1 MSFLPTSKQE
11 IQQRNW
17 DSLDVIL
24 ISGDA
29 YVDHP
34 SYGVSVIGRVLEKTG
49 YRVGIIAQPD
59 WRNTDDFKKLG
70 TPRLFFGITA
80 GNLDSMVSN
89 YTAHKKPRKKD
100 DYSPGGRA
108 GHRPDRATIVY
119 ANRIREAFNDIPI
132 AIGGIEAS
140 LRRMAHYDWWDNT
153 VRRSILLDARA
164 DILVYGMGEKQ
175 IVEIAKR
182 LSEGRDLMGIRGTVI
197 VKQEAEREEG
207 RGKREAGKRRAEGK
221 EPVNRKSQIVNSQV
235 HRTKDIEQRTES
247 IETGKHASK
256 IEIGDWDLDIGNY
269 IEIPSYEEVKEDT
282 KKFNEAFS
290 VIYKNQDPFQGKTI
304 SQKHGN
310 RFVIQYPPPLPYAT
324 HELDTIYELPFMKA
338 WHPAYDK
345 DGGVPGF
352 ETVKFSLISH
362 RGCPGQCSFC
372 ALSMHQGRIV
382 QSRTEESLVREAR
395 ALTEQKAFRGT
406 ISDIG
411 GPTANLY
418 KAHCPLWDD
427 RGACRDRS
435 CLTPTKCK
443 KLRLGYR
450 EGIKVYN
457 AIMKLPKV
465 KHLFIES
472 GLRYDLLIDKE
483 TSEYL
488 DHICR
493 HHVSGQMKVAP
504 EHSIDHVLKIMN
516 KPSFHLYEQFAE
528 RFKETSKRVGKAQYL
543 VHYIISAHPGSTL
556 EDTLQLSLSLMKQR
570 IYPEQI
576 QDFMPLPLTLSGAM
590 YYTGEHPLTGEKIY
604 SAKTFRERKMHR
616 ALIQYRHPNNKG
628 LVREA
633 LTLLK
638 REDLIGRFQFR
649 HQK

>member
-1 MSFLPTSKQE
+1 MSFLPTSKKE
-11 IQQRNW
+11 MKQRGW
-17 DSLDVIL
+17 EDCDIIL

-34 SYGVSVIGRVLEKTG
+34 SYGASVIGRVLEKAG

-70 TPRLFFGITA
+70 KPWLFFGITA
-80 GNLDSMVSN
+80 GNMDSMVSN

-108 GHRPDRATIVY
+108 GLRPDRATIVY
-119 ANRIREAFNDIPI
+119 ANRIREAFDEVPI
-132 AIGGIEAS
+132 VIGGIEAS
-140 LRRMAHYDWWDNT
+140 LRRLAHYDWWDNT

-164 DILVYGMGEKQ
+164 DILAYGMGERQ

-182 LSEGRDLMGIRGTVI
+182 LSEGHDLLGIKGTVVVQKTVI
-197 VKQEAEREEG
+197 ESLS
-207 RGKREAGKRRAEGK
+207 RRVV
-221 EPVNRKSQIVNSQV
+221 EPKKGYES
-235 HRTKDIEQRTES
+235 TQRPNDPMTRRPDDPM
-247 IETGKHASK
+247 TQQF
-256 IEIGDWDLDIGNY
+256 

-282 KKFNEAFS
+282 NKFNEAFS
-290 VIYKNQDPFQGKTI
+290 IIYNNQDPFQGKAI
-304 SQKHGN
+304 AQKHGN
-310 RFVIQYPPPLPYAT
+310 RLVVQYPPPVPYAPY
-324 HELDTIYELPFMKA
+324 ELDAIYELPFMKA
-338 WHPAYDK
+338 WHPAYDEN
-345 DGGVPGF
+345 GGVPGF
-352 ETVKFSLISH
+352 ETVRFSIISH

-372 ALSMHQGRIV
+372 SLSMHQGRIV
-382 QSRTEESLVREAR
+382 QSRTEESLVREAH
-395 ALTEQKAFRGT
+395 ALTEQKTFRGT
-406 ISDIG
+406 INDIG

-435 CLTPTKCK
+435 CLTRIKCK

-450 EGIKVYN
+450 EGMKVYN

-483 TSEYL
+483 TNEYL
-488 DHICR
+488 DDICR

-528 RFKETSKRVGKAQYL
+528 RFKETNKRIGKNQYL

-556 EDTLQLSLSLMKQR
+556 EDTLQLSLSLMKKG

-590 YYTGEHPLTGEKIY
+590 YYTGEHPLTGEKVY

-616 ALIQYRHPNNKG
+616 ALIQYRHPNNKEF
-628 LVREA
+628 VREA
-633 LTLLK
+633 LSLLK
-638 REDLIGRFQFR
+638 REDLMEKFQCR
-649 HQK
+649 R

>member
-11 IQQRNW
+11 IKQRGW

-34 SYGVSVIGRVLEKTG
+34 SYGASVIGRVLEKAG
-49 YRVGIIAQPD
+49 YRVGVIAQPD

-70 TPRLFFGITA
+70 KPRLFFGITA

-100 DYSPGGRA
+100 DYSPGGTA

-119 ANRIREAFNDIPI
+119 ANRIREVFNDVPI
-132 AIGGIEAS
+132 VLGGIEAS
-140 LRRMAHYDWWDNT
+140 LRRLAHYDWWDNT

-182 LSEGRDLMGIRGTVI
+182 LSEGHDLMGIRGTVI

-207 RGKREAGKRRAEGK
+207 RGKREAEEKWSQVTSHR
-221 EPVNRKSQIVNSQV
+221 SQINIEPAPDNQREGIFGDCNSV
-235 HRTKDIEQRTES
+235 
-247 IETGKHASK
+247 
-256 IEIGDWDLDIGNY
+256 IGNY
-269 IEIPSYEEVKEDT
+269 VEIPSYEEVKEDS
-282 KKFNEAFS
+282 KKFNAAFRTL
-290 VIYKNQDPFQGKTI
+290 YTNQDPFQGKVI
-304 SQKHGN
+304 AQKHGN
-310 RFVIQYPPPLPYAT
+310 RFVIQYPPPLPLSAI
-324 HELDTIYELPFMKA
+324 EMDSIYELPFMKS

-372 ALSMHQGRIV
+372 SLSMHQGRIV

-395 ALTEQKAFRGT
+395 ALTEQKTFRGT

-418 KAHCPLWDD
+418 KAHCPLWDE
-427 RGACRDRS
+427 RGACWDRS

-457 AIMKLPKV
+457 AIMKLPRV

-483 TSEYL
+483 TGEYL

-493 HHVSGQMKVAP
+493 HHVSGQMKIAP
-504 EHSIDHVLKIMN
+504 EHSIDHVLEIMN
-516 KPSFHLYEQFAE
+516 KPSFHLYEQFVE
-528 RFKETSKRVGKAQYL
+528 RFKETNKRVGKAQYL

-590 YYTGEHPLTGEKIY
+590 YYTGEHPLTGEKVY

-633 LTLLK
+633 LSMLK
-638 REDLIGRFQFR
+638 REDLLGRFQYR

>member
-11 IQQRNW
+11 IKQRGW
-17 DSLDVIL
+17 DGLDIIL

-34 SYGVSVIGRVLEKTG
+34 SYGVSVIGRVLEKAG
-49 YRVGIIAQPD
+49 YRVGIIAQPN
-59 WRNTDDFKKLG
+59 WKNTDDFKKLG
-70 TPRLFFGITA
+70 KPRLFFGITA

-89 YTAHKKPRKKD
+89 YTANKKPRKKD
-100 DYSPGGRA
+100 DYSPGGKA

-119 ANRIREAFNDIPI
+119 ANRIREAFNDVPI
-132 AIGGIEAS
+132 VIGGIEAS
-140 LRRMAHYDWWDNT
+140 LRRLAHYDWWDNT

-175 IVEIAKR
+175 ILEIAKR
-182 LSEGRDLMGIRGTVI
+182 LSEGHDLRGIRGTVI
-197 VKQEAEREEG
+197 VSPLKPDFKFKISNLKFPPQAET
-207 RGKREAGKRRAEGK
+207 
-221 EPVNRKSQIVNSQV
+221 V
-235 HRTKDIEQRTES
+235 
-247 IETGKHASK
+247 
-256 IEIGDWDLDIGNY
+256 
-269 IEIPSYEEVKEDT
+269 EIPSYEEVKEDT
-282 KKFNEAFS
+282 KKFNEAFGTL
-290 VIYKNQDPFQGKTI
+290 YKNQDPFQGKAI
-304 SQKHGN
+304 AQKHGN
-310 RFVIQYPPPLPYAT
+310 RFVIQYPPPVPLTAY
-324 HELDTIYELPFMKA
+324 ELDAIYELPFIKA
-338 WHPAYDK
+338 WHPSYDK
-345 DGGVPGF
+345 NGGVPGF
-352 ETVKFSLISH
+352 ETVKSSLISH

-372 ALSMHQGRIV
+372 SLSMHQGRII

-395 ALTEQKAFRGT
+395 ALTEQKTFRGT

-418 KAHCPLWDD
+418 KARCNLWDD
-427 RGACRDRS
+427 KGACRDKS

-450 EGIKVYN
+450 EGIRVYN
-457 AIMKLPKV
+457 AVMKLPKV

-472 GLRYDLLIDKE
+472 GLRYDLLLDKE
-483 TSEYL
+483 TGEYL

-493 HHVSGQMKVAP
+493 HHISGQMKVAP

-528 RFKETSKRVGKAQYL
+528 RFKETNKRIGKTQYL

-556 EDTLQLSLSLMKQR
+556 EDTLQLSLSLMTKR

-576 QDFMPLPLTLSGAM
+576 QDFIPLPLTLSGAL
-590 YYTGEHPLTGEKIY
+590 YYTGEHPLTGEKAY

-616 ALIQYRHPNNKG
+616 ALIQYRYPSNKG

-638 REDLIGRFQFR
+638 REDLIAKFQSR
-649 HQK
+649 G

>member
-11 IQQRNW
+11 IKEHGW
-17 DSLDVIL
+17 DNLDVIL

-34 SYGVSVIGRVLEKTG
+34 SFGASLIGRVLEKAG

-59 WRNTDDFKKLG
+59 WRNTNDFKKLG
-70 TPRLFFGITA
+70 KPRLFFGITA

-100 DYSPGGRA
+100 DYSPGGKA
-108 GHRPDRATIVY
+108 GLRPDRATIVY
-119 ANRIREAFNDIPI
+119 ANRTREAFNDIPI
-132 AIGGIEAS
+132 VVGGIEAS
-140 LRRMAHYDWWDNT
+140 LRRLAHYDWWDNT

-164 DILVYGMGEKQ
+164 NILVYGMGERQ

-182 LSEGRDLMGIRGTVI
+182 LSEGHDLMGIRGTVVVQKTVI
-197 VKQEAEREEG
+197 ESLS
-207 RGKREAGKRRAEGK
+207 RR
-221 EPVNRKSQIVNSQV
+221 VV
-235 HRTKDIEQRTES
+235 ES
-247 IETGKHASK
+247 KKGCESTRRP
-256 IEIGDWDLDIGNY
+256 DDPMTRRPDDPTTQQF
-269 IEIPSYEEVKEDT
+269 IEIPAYEEVTEDT
-282 KKFNEAFS
+282 KKFNEAFK
-290 VIYKNQDPFQGKTI
+290 ILYENQDPFHEKVI
-304 SQKHGN
+304 AQKHGN
-310 RFVIQYPPPLPYAT
+310 RFVIQYPPPLPHAPY
-324 HELDTIYELPFMKA
+324 ELDAIYELPFMKA
-338 WHPAYDK
+338 WHPAYDEN
-345 DGGVPGF
+345 GGVPGF
-352 ETVKFSLISH
+352 ETIKFSLIAH

-372 ALSMHQGRIV
+372 SLSMHQGRIV

-418 KAHCPLWDD
+418 KAHCPLWDG

-443 KLRLGYR
+443 KLKLGYR
-450 EGIKVYN
+450 EGMKVYN

-483 TSEYL
+483 ADEYL
-488 DHICR
+488 EHICR
-493 HHVSGQMKVAP
+493 HHISGQMKVAP

-528 RFKETSKRVGKAQYL
+528 RFKETNKRVGKDQYL

-556 EDTLQLSLSLMKQR
+556 EDTLQLSLALMKKR

-576 QDFMPLPLTLSGAM
+576 QDFMPLPLMLSGAM
-590 YYTGEHPLTGEKIY
+590 YYTGEHPLTGEKVY
-604 SAKTFRERKMHR
+604 SAKTSRERKMHR
-616 ALIQYRHPNNKG
+616 ALIQYRHPNNKM

-633 LTLLK
+633 LAILK
-638 REDLIGRFQFR
+638 KEDLMEKFQYR
-649 HQK
+649 H

>member
-1 MSFLPTSKQE
+1 MSFLPISKQE
-11 IQQRNW
+11 IKQRGW
-17 DSLDVIL
+17 DGLDVIL

-34 SYGVSVIGRVLEKTG
+34 SYGVSVIGRVLEKAG

-70 TPRLFFGITA
+70 KPRLFFGITA

-100 DYSPGGRA
+100 DYSPGGKP

-119 ANRIREAFNDIPI
+119 ANRIREAFNDVPI
-132 AIGGIEAS
+132 VIGGIEAS
-140 LRRMAHYDWWDNT
+140 LRRLAHYDWWDNT

-164 DILVYGMGEKQ
+164 DILVYGMGEGQ

-182 LSEGRDLMGIRGTVI
+182 LSEGHDLRGIRGTVI
-197 VKQEAEREEG
+197 VKKEAEMEDG
-207 RGKREAGKRRAEGK
+207 RGKKEAAEKRLQGTGYRLQ
-221 EPVNRKSQIVNSQV
+221 KSNQSAIVNKQ
-235 HRTKDIEQRTES
+235 KEDFF
-247 IETGKHASK
+247 
-256 IEIGDWDLDIGNY
+256 GDCNMDIGNY

-282 KKFNEAFS
+282 KKFNDAFKTL
-290 VIYKNQDPFQGKTI
+290 YKNQDPFQGKAI
-304 SQKHGN
+304 AQKHGD
-310 RFVIQYPPPLPYAT
+310 RFVIQYPPPVPYAPY
-324 HELDTIYELPFMKA
+324 ELDAIYELPFIKA
-338 WHPAYDK
+338 WHPTYDK
-345 DGGVPGF
+345 NGGVPGF

-372 ALSMHQGRIV
+372 SLSMHQGRII

-450 EGIKVYN
+450 EGMKVYN

-483 TSEYL
+483 TGEYL
-488 DHICR
+488 EHICR
-493 HHVSGQMKVAP
+493 HHISGQMKVAP

-528 RFKETSKRVGKAQYL
+528 RFKETNKRIGKAQYL
-543 VHYIISAHPGSTL
+543 VHYIISAHPGATL
-556 EDTLQLSLSLMKQR
+556 EDTLQLSLSLMKKR

-576 QDFMPLPLTLSGAM
+576 QDFMPLPLTLSGTL
-590 YYTGEHPLTGEKIY
+590 YYTGEHPLTGEKVY

-616 ALIQYRHPNNKG
+616 ALIQYRYPNNKE

-633 LTLLK
+633 LAMLK
-638 REDLIGRFQFR
+638 REDLMEKFQYR
-649 HQK
+649 G

>member
-34 SYGVSVIGRVLEKTG
+34 SYGVSVIGRVLEKAG

-70 TPRLFFGITA
+70 KPRLFFGITA

-89 YTAHKKPRKKD
+89 FTAHKKPRKKD

-119 ANRIREAFNDIPI
+119 ANRAREAFNDIPI
-132 AIGGIEAS
+132 VIGGIEAS
-140 LRRMAHYDWWDNT
+140 LRRLAHYDWWDNT
-153 VRRSILLDARA
+153 VRRSILLDTKA

-182 LSEGRDLMGIRGTVI
+182 LSEGHDLMGIRGTVVVRNKDLLQAADDKAQ
-197 VKQEAEREEG
+197 VKDAERRREKGETSG
-207 RGKREAGKRRAEGK
+207 LGNAKRESRVAKPDGSFPNIEL
-221 EPVNRKSQIVNSQV
+221 QTLNS
-235 HRTKDIEQRTES
+235 EQ
-247 IETGKHASK
+247 
-256 IEIGDWDLDIGNY
+256 DF
-269 IEIPSYEEVKEDT
+269 IEIPSYEEVKEDSN
-282 KKFNEAFS
+282 KFNAAFRTL
-290 VIYKNQDPFQGKTI
+290 YTNQDPFQGKVI
-304 SQKHGN
+304 AQKYGN
-310 RFVIQYPPPLPYAT
+310 RFIIQYPPPLPLT
-324 HELDTIYELPFMKA
+324 VHELDAVYELPFMKS

-372 ALSMHQGRIV
+372 SLSMHQGRIV
-382 QSRTEESLVREAR
+382 QSRSGESLVREAR
-395 ALTEQKAFRGT
+395 ALTEQKTFRGT

-443 KLRLGYR
+443 KLRLGYW

-483 TSEYL
+483 TGEYL

-493 HHVSGQMKVAP
+493 YHVSGQMKVAP
-504 EHSIDHVLKIMN
+504 EHSIDHVLEIMN

-528 RFKETSKRVGKAQYL
+528 RFKATNKRAGKAQYL

-556 EDTLQLSLSLMKQR
+556 EDTLQLSLSLMKQG

-576 QDFMPLPLTLSGAM
+576 QDFMPLPLTLSNAM
-590 YYTGEHPLTGEKIY
+590 YYTGEHPLTGEKVY

-633 LTLLK
+633 LSLLK
-638 REDLIGRFQFR
+638 REDLMGRFQRR
-649 HQK
+649 H

>member
-34 SYGVSVIGRVLEKTG
+34 SYGVSVIGRVLEKAG

-70 TPRLFFGITA
+70 KPRLFFGITA

-89 YTAHKKPRKKD
+89 FTAHKKPRKKD

-119 ANRIREAFNDIPI
+119 ANRAREAFNDIPI
-132 AIGGIEAS
+132 VIGGIEAS
-140 LRRMAHYDWWDNT
+140 LRRLAHYDWWDNT
-153 VRRSILLDARA
+153 VRRSILLDTKA

-182 LSEGRDLMGIRGTVI
+182 LSEGHDLMGIRGTVVVRNKDLLQAADDKAQ
-197 VKQEAEREEG
+197 VKEAERRREKGETSG
-207 RGKREAGKRRAEGK
+207 LGNAKRESRVAKPDGSFPNIEL
-221 EPVNRKSQIVNSQV
+221 QTLNS
-235 HRTKDIEQRTES
+235 EQ
-247 IETGKHASK
+247 
-256 IEIGDWDLDIGNY
+256 DF
-269 IEIPSYEEVKEDT
+269 IEIPSYEEVKEDSN
-282 KKFNEAFS
+282 KFNAAFRTL
-290 VIYKNQDPFQGKTI
+290 YTNQDPFQGKVI
-304 SQKHGN
+304 AQKYGN
-310 RFVIQYPPPLPYAT
+310 RFIIQYPPPLPLT
-324 HELDTIYELPFMKA
+324 VHELDAVYELPFMKS

-372 ALSMHQGRIV
+372 SLSMHQGRIV
-382 QSRTEESLVREAR
+382 QSRSGESLVREAR
-395 ALTEQKAFRGT
+395 ALTEQKTFRGT

-443 KLRLGYR
+443 KLRLGYW

-483 TSEYL
+483 TGEYL

-493 HHVSGQMKVAP
+493 YHVSGQMKVAP
-504 EHSIDHVLKIMN
+504 EHSIDHVLEIMN
-516 KPSFHLYEQFAE
+516 KPSFHLYEQFVE
-528 RFKETSKRVGKAQYL
+528 RFKATNKRAGKAQYL

-556 EDTLQLSLSLMKQR
+556 EDTLQLSLSLMKQG

-576 QDFMPLPLTLSGAM
+576 QDFMPLPLTLSNAM
-590 YYTGEHPLTGEKIY
+590 YYTGEHPLTGEKVY

-633 LTLLK
+633 LSLLK
-638 REDLIGRFQFR
+638 REDLMGRFQRR
-649 HQK
+649 H

>member
-34 SYGVSVIGRVLEKTG
+34 SYGASVIGRVLEKAG
-49 YRVGIIAQPD
+49 YRVGVIAQPD

-70 TPRLFFGITA
+70 KPRLFFGITA

-89 YTAHKKPRKKD
+89 YTAHKKARKKD
-100 DYSPGGRA
+100 DYSPGGTA

-119 ANRIREAFNDIPI
+119 ANRIREVFNDVPI
-132 AIGGIEAS
+132 VLGGIEAS
-140 LRRMAHYDWWDNT
+140 LRRLAHYDWWDNT

-182 LSEGRDLMGIRGTVI
+182 LSEGHDLMGIRGTVI

-207 RGKREAGKRRAEGK
+207 RGKREAEEKWSQVTSHR
-221 EPVNRKSQIVNSQV
+221 SQINIEPAPDNQREGIFGDCNSV
-235 HRTKDIEQRTES
+235 
-247 IETGKHASK
+247 
-256 IEIGDWDLDIGNY
+256 IGNY
-269 IEIPSYEEVKEDT
+269 VEIPSYEEVKEDS
-282 KKFNEAFS
+282 KKFNAAFRTL
-290 VIYKNQDPFQGKTI
+290 YTNQDPFQGKVI
-304 SQKHGN
+304 AQKHGN
-310 RFVIQYPPPLPYAT
+310 RFVIQYPPPLPLSAI
-324 HELDTIYELPFMKA
+324 EMDSIYELPFMKS

-372 ALSMHQGRIV
+372 SLSMHQGRIV

-395 ALTEQKAFRGT
+395 ALTEQKTFRGT

-418 KAHCPLWDD
+418 KAHCPLWDE
-427 RGACRDRS
+427 RGACWDRS

-457 AIMKLPKV
+457 AIMKLPRV

-483 TSEYL
+483 TGEYL

-493 HHVSGQMKVAP
+493 HHISGQMKIAP
-504 EHSIDHVLKIMN
+504 EHSIDHVLEIMN
-516 KPSFHLYEQFAE
+516 KPSFHLYEQFVE
-528 RFKETSKRVGKAQYL
+528 RFKETNKRVGKAQYL

-590 YYTGEHPLTGEKIY
+590 YYTGEHPLTGEKVY

-633 LTLLK
+633 LSMLK
-638 REDLIGRFQFR
+638 KEDLLGRFQYR